1 MVFIS
6 FFRVLRNA
14 LRNFRRNVWLS
25 IATTVIMTLTL
36 CIILFLYVVNVLG
49 VEFLRTVE
57 QKVDIAVTFKS
68 SVSEDDVAI
77 INRDISG
84 RSDVESTR
92 IVSSEQALVEYRQRH
107 ADDPYIEEAL
117 RELDEN
123 PLPSNMYIV
132 AKDPRFYENI
142 AESLKSEK
150 YAPFIEKVSFQDS
163 KSVIEKMIWIMG
175 LIRNA
180 GLITTAIFGLLVIL
194 IMFNTIRL
202 AIYSFREEIDIMR
215 LVGASRWYIQG
226 PFLMESII
234 VALISVA
241 IATTVLFITI
251 NAAAAKI
258 SLFFFA
264 GQATNFNIYAHLT
277 QNWGQVVG
285 MQLAIAIGLAVF
297 SSYVAVRRYLR

>member
-1 MVFIS
+1 MFFIS
-6 FFRVLRNA
+6 FLRVFRNA

-49 VEFLRTVE
+49 GEFLRTVE
-57 QKVDIAVTFKS
+57 QKVDIAVTFTS
-68 SVSEDDVAI
+68 SASKENIQI
-77 INRDISG
+77 INKDISG

-92 IVSSEQALVEYRQRH
+92 IVTSDQALIEYRQRH

-132 AKDPRFYENI
+132 AEDPRFYENI
-142 AESLKSEK
+142 TQSLQSDK
-150 YAPFIEKVSFQDS
+150 YSAFIEKVSFQDS
-163 KSVIEKMIWIMG
+163 KNVIEKMIWIMEI
-175 LIRNA
+175 IRNA
-180 GLITTAIFGLLVIL
+180 GLITTAIFGMLVML

-226 PFLMESII
+226 PFLMESMI
-234 VALISVA
+234 VALISVT
-241 IATTVLFITI
+241 IATTVLYVSV
-251 NAAAAKI
+251 NAAAAQI
-258 SLFFFA
+258 SLFFFT
-264 GQATNFNIYAHLT
+264 GQATNFDVYAHIV
-277 QNWGQVVG
+277 QNWVNIIGL
-285 MQLAIAIGLAVF
+285 QLLIAIGLAMF